1 MPISF
6 QNWLWCFARPHVIM
20 KENRLARLV
29 CPQGFDLAPKPF
41 SGLKAGSVNACRL
54 TMRAA
59 DKWDSPRFQAVCVAS
74 SFSRFRALSP
84 LRPLAAN
91 AGR

>member
-1 MPISF
+1 
-6 QNWLWCFARPHVIM
+6 M
-20 KENRLARLV
+20 KANRLARSV
-29 CPQGFDLAPKPF
+29 GPQGFDLAPKPF
-41 SGLKAGSVNACRL
+41 SDLQVDSVNACRL

-59 DKWDSPRFQAVCVAS
+59 DKWESPRFQAVCVTS

-91 AGR
+91 AGRWVAG

>member
-1 MPISF
+1 M
-6 QNWLWCFARPHVIM
+6 
-20 KENRLARLV
+20 LV
-29 CPQGFDLAPKPF
+29 CPQCFDLAPKPF

-54 TMRAA
+54 TLRAA
-59 DKWDSPRFQAVCVAS
+59 DKWESARFPAVYVTS